1 MPSQNFPISMCDD
14 CTSSLLCT
22 PPERSISLCSITAH
36 QEMEGS
42 NSPSSSILQAGQIQI
57 PQHLLV
63 CHVLQPPTT
72 WAALLWV
79 LSSFSLPFLHWG
91 PKTGQSIIPRT
102 ASSRA
107 IVTPPQL
114 AGHALANTAQNAISL
129 HCRKNTP
136 LTLIQHCFSMTIY
149 FYSYNTPI
157 RRIRG

>member
-107 IVTPPQL
+107 IVTPLNWLATLLLIQL
-114 AGHALANTAQNAISL
+114 RMPLVSIAARTHCWLWFNTAFQWLYTFIP
-129 HCRKNTP
+129 TIP
-136 LTLIQHCFSMTIY
+136 LS
-149 FYSYNTPI
+149 
-157 RRIRG
+157 